1 LKPNHENAT
10 AAAPPVCCD
19 LIAHAAVRVPLS
31 AVGEMRRQPGPPG
44 VVSLP
49 TTLLKHADEQ
59 TVVGLSAILH
69 AIGAQGLQAVGFTDW
84 GVLAAPRLLARS
96 TMIVSLQRFLGEG
109 AWGVSPHV
117 IPHRSLH
124 SPSGTVSHAL
134 KMRGPNFG
142 VGGGP
147 EGAVEVLLAA
157 VAMLARRPVPGLWV
171 VWTAQEPEGEMDL
184 TGRGDPN
191 TICRGLAVA
200 LTPPRAYEPGL
211 RLHVAVNAAP
221 AHATLAQTGG
231 VSDYF
236 YLETLL
242 NRLGPARESARK
254 VGQDIGAGVRVEL
267 EWAQRHSSVNGAAV
281 SKPAPA
287 VNGSYRT
294 PGAEIKR

>member
-1 LKPNHENAT
+1 
-10 AAAPPVCCD
+10 
-19 LIAHAAVRVPLS
+19 
-31 AVGEMRRQPGPPG
+31 
-44 VVSLP
+44 VSLP

-69 AIGAQGLQAVGFTDW
+69 AIGAYGLQAVDFTDW

-96 TMIVSLQRFLGEG
+96 TMIVSLQRFVAEG

-134 KMRGPNFG
+134 KIRGPNFG

-147 EGAVEVLLAA
+147 EGAVEALLAA

-171 VWTAQEPEGEMDL
+171 VWTAQEPEGEMDVA
-184 TGRGDPN
+184 GRGDPN
-191 TICRGLAVA
+191 TICRALAVA
-200 LTPPRAYEPGL
+200 LTPPCADGPGL
-211 RLHVAVNAAP
+211 RLHAAVNAAP
-221 AHATLAQTGG
+221 AYARLAETRR

-236 YLETLL
+236 YLEALL
-242 NRLGPARESARK
+242 NRLGPAREPARK

-267 EWAQRHSSVNGAAV
+267 EWAHRGCASNGAAMN
-281 SKPAPA
+281 KPA
-287 VNGSYRT
+287 VNGSCRT